1 MNEYNLLNSL
11 MVRYRVLYK
20 NDPPRKIGKVVLELG
35 KLGFMHVYARY
46 IYSWMGLYINL
57 QPEQLCIFIV
67 GLAYLTS
74 SMADIS
80 IVGLVY
86 HRHMLPFKDQCW
98 ETNIPSYE
106 DQIMRYFLTDWAPK
120 TNTSMVT
127 IYMIIGETTVTIW
140 LFNIAMENQHF

>member
-1 MNEYNLLNSL
+1 

-74 SMADIS
+74 SMADI
-80 IVGLVY
+80 L
-86 HRHMLPFKDQCW
+86 
-98 ETNIPSYE
+98 
-106 DQIMRYFLTDWAPK
+106 
-120 TNTSMVT
+120 
-127 IYMIIGETTVTIW
+127 
-140 LFNIAMENQHF
+140 